1 MNHPRRT
8 HIFRCALAGAVVS
21 SWFLLGVAR
30 GQDTTTTSTEHG
42 QPTVTTQVH
51 SGTVV
56 YVSGNELVVKTDDGT
71 IKDFNVPDSA
81 RVTVD
86 GKSLSVHELQPGM
99 RLTRTITTTTTPK
112 TVQTIRTISGKV
124 WHVNPP
130 HGLILTLP
138 EGNKQYKVPDGTMFD
153 VNGTKESIFQI
164 RKGMTVT
171 ATIIRESPETL
182 VSSTRTVT
190 GEAPPPPATPPP
202 PTPTMVGVI
211 LIEQPAPAS
220 PPPQEVAENTLPKTG
235 SDLPLVGLFGLLFL
249 CAAFGLRGLRA
260 RFNSN
265 LRPSKDANRTSQATV
280 GALSWAAS
288 PSWTSKRVPV
298 ARSSS
303 AVSVVCA
310 VRLWGSFTVAP
321 ETVPVFMRIAVSQ
334 ACSRPHRLRIVSH
347 VIDLPA

>member
-1 MNHPRRT
+1 MNHTRRT
-8 HIFRCALAGAVVS
+8 HILRFALAAGIVS

-86 GKSLSVHELQPGM
+86 GKSLNVHELQPGM

-171 ATIIRESPETL
+171 ATIIKESPETL

-220 PPPQEVAENTLPKTG
+220 PPPQEVAENNLPKTG
-235 SDLPLVGLFGLLFL
+235 SDIPLFGFFGLLFL
-249 CAAFGLRGLRA
+249 CAGLGLRGLRA
-260 RFNSN
+260 RFDSH
-265 LRPSKDANRTSQATV
+265 STSEAGNGSSPATV
-280 GALSWAAS
+280 GAL
-288 PSWTSKRVPV
+288 PGGT
-298 ARSSS
+298 
-303 AVSVVCA
+303 
-310 VRLWGSFTVAP
+310 FT
-321 ETVPVFMRIAVSQ
+321 
-334 ACSRPHRLRIVSH
+334 LL
-347 VIDLPA
+347 DK

>member
-1 MNHPRRT
+1 MNHTRRT
-8 HIFRCALAGAVVS
+8 HILRFALAAGIVS

-86 GKSLSVHELQPGM
+86 GKSLNVHELQPGM

-112 TVQTIRTISGKV
+112 TVQTIRTITGKV

-130 HGLILTLP
+130 RSLILTLP
-138 EGNKQYKVPDGTMFD
+138 EGNKQYKVPEGTMFD

-164 RKGMTVT
+164 RKGMTVS
-171 ATIIRESPETL
+171 ATIIKETPETL
-182 VSSTRTVT
+182 VSSTRSVT
-190 GEAPPPPATPPP
+190 GEAPPPPPTPPP
-202 PTPTMVGVI
+202 PTPTMVGVL

-220 PPPQEVAENTLPKTG
+220 PPQRRKLQRTTCPRPAVMFLFSAF
-235 SDLPLVGLFGLLFL
+235 SDCSSCLRDSD
-249 CAAFGLRGLRA
+249 CAACVLDLA
-260 RFNSN
+260 RT
-265 LRPSKDANRTSQATV
+265 PSRKPEMAPLPRRSAHCP
-280 GALSWAAS
+280 GEAS
-288 PSWTSKRVPV
+288 LSWTSKSVPGRVYLTQF
-298 ARSSS
+298 RRIS
-303 AVSVVCA
+303 A
-310 VRLWGSFTVAP
+310 AP
-321 ETVPVFMRIAVSQ
+321 
-334 ACSRPHRLRIVSH
+334 SRPALIPCAKSPQSKSACDSSLKNA
-347 VIDLPA
+347 IAA